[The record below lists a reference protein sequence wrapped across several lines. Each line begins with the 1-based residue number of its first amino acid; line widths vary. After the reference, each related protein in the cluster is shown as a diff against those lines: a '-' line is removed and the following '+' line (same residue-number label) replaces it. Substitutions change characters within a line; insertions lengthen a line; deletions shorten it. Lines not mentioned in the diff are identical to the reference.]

1 MQYGRVTIL
10 AVFVVVVVA
19 AGAAVGTTIL
29 VPSEQPTIQQG
40 IDAAVAGDVVQVA
53 AGTYTGVLNR
63 DLDFGGVNITLE
75 SESGAGATVIDCESA
90 GRGFFFHSGED
101 TTSVIRGFTIS
112 SAVADSG
119 AGAYC
124 ISGSSPRFEECTFT
138 DCVAVLRGGGLCCDA
153 SSPVA
158 RDCEFVQNM
167 VTGSGRSS
175 GYGGG
180 MSCLS
185 GSAPLIT
192 GTEFRYN
199 YAQQGGGG
207 LFSRDSSLQ
216 VGQCLFLENTGASY
230 AAGGGARLI
239 NSDGTTFT
247 DCEFRANGVYD
258 GVGGGLH
265 SAGSDVT
272 VEDCLF
278 IDNIS
283 GAAGGIHFSQA
294 TSSTV
299 TGCTFIRNSGSWSA
313 AGAIKCYSEA
323 APVISNCTF
332 VANSKHQVW
341 CDEASPTLEYCIF
354 ALSPNGSPVLCENP
368 TAIPSVHHCFVFE
381 NVGGDTLC
389 GDYHD
394 IEYADPLFCDI
405 DSDDLTLCADSPC
418 LPGVTWA
425 ELVGA
430 EGAGCAACG
439 SAVEQR
445 TWGVIKAMYR

>member
-63 DLDFGGVNITLE
+63 DLDFGGVSITLE

-199 YAQQGGGG
+199 YPSRAAVGCSRGIPLCRWASACSWRTRARRMRPGAERG
-207 LFSRDSSLQ
+207 LSIPMGPRSPTASSGRT
-216 VGQCLFLENTGASY
+216 VSTTEWGADCTAPAPTSQLRIVY
-230 AAGGGARLI
+230 
-239 NSDGTTFT
+239 SSTTSP
-247 DCEFRANGVYD
+247 EQP
-258 GVGGGLH
+258 
-265 SAGSDVT
+265 AGSISPRRPRPRSPGVRSSGIPARGAQRVRSSVT
-272 VEDCLF
+272 PKRLRLSA
-278 IDNIS
+278 I
-283 GAAGGIHFSQA
+283 A
-294 TSSTV
+294 
-299 TGCTFIRNSGSWSA
+299 RSW
-313 AGAIKCYSEA
+313 
-323 APVISNCTF
+323 
-332 VANSKHQVW
+332 
-341 CDEASPTLEYCIF
+341 
-354 ALSPNGSPVLCENP
+354 P
-368 TAIPSVHHCFVFE
+368 TASIRSGP
-381 NVGGDTLC
+381 
-389 GDYHD
+389 
-394 IEYADPLFCDI
+394 
-405 DSDDLTLCADSPC
+405 
-418 LPGVTWA
+418 
-425 ELVGA
+425 
-430 EGAGCAACG
+430 
-439 SAVEQR
+439 
-445 TWGVIKAMYR
+445 